1 LTNTKTYVSSKQ
13 SLGEEIANSITHGIG
28 AALGTAA
35 LVILVVF
42 ASLKGDVWRIVS
54 FSIYGASLVI
64 LYTASTIY
72 HAITNKKAKR
82 YFRIMDVSSIFLL
95 IAGTYTPITL
105 LSLRG
110 TGWGW
115 TMFGL
120 IWGMA
125 LIGIVFK
132 TFFDGRFEKLSIIF
146 YVLMG
151 WLAIIAIKPM
161 IVNLPAGLLFWIALG
176 GISYTVG
183 IIFLA
188 VTKFPYS
195 HTVWHLFVLGGS
207 ISHFFGILFYLT

>member
-1 LTNTKTYVSSKQ
+1 MTKETFIPPKRSS
-13 SLGEEIANSITHGIG
+13 GEEIANSITHGIG

-35 LVILVVF
+35 LTILVVF
-42 ASLKGDVWRIVS
+42 AALKGDAWRVVS

-64 LYTASTIY
+64 LYTSSTLF
-72 HAITNKKAKR
+72 HAFTHEKTKR
-82 YFRIMDVSSIFLL
+82 YFRMMDISAIFLL
-95 IAGTYTPITL
+95 IAGTYTPIAL
-105 LSLRG
+105 LPLRE

-115 TMFGL
+115 TIFGL

-125 LIGIVFK
+125 ILGIIFK
-132 TFFDGRFEKLSIIF
+132 TFFYGKYEKISIIF

-151 WLAIIAIKPM
+151 WLIVIAIKPM
-161 IVNLPAGLLFWIALG
+161 LANLPTGLLIWIAIG
-176 GISYTVG
+176 GASYMLG

-188 VTKFPYS
+188 WTKFPYS

>member
-1 LTNTKTYVSSKQ
+1 MTKETKYISPKQ

-28 AALGTAA
+28 AALATTA
-35 LVILVVF
+35 LTILVVF
-42 ASLKGDVWRIVS
+42 AALKGDAWRVVS

-64 LYTASTIY
+64 LYTSSTLF
-72 HAITNKKAKR
+72 HAITHKGIKR
-82 YFRIMDVSSIFLL
+82 YFRIMDLSAIFLL

-105 LSLRG
+105 LPLRG

-120 IWGMA
+120 IWGIA
-125 LIGIVFK
+125 FLGILSK
-132 TFFDGRFEKLSIIF
+132 TFFYGKYEKLSIIF

-151 WLAIIAIKPM
+151 WLIVIAIKPM
-161 IVNLPAGLLFWIALG
+161 LANLPTGLLIWILIG
-176 GISYTVG
+176 GLSYTIG

-188 VTKFPYS
+188 WTKFPYS

-207 ISHFFGILFYLT
+207 ISHFFGILLYLT

>member
-1 LTNTKTYVSSKQ
+1 LTNKRVYVSSKQ

-42 ASLKGDVWRIVS
+42 ASLKGDAWRIVS

-72 HAITNKKAKR
+72 HAIINEKLKR

-161 IVNLPAGLLFWIALG
+161 IINLPSGLLFWIALG

-207 ISHFFGILFYLT
+207 IFHFFGILLYLT

>member
-1 LTNTKTYVSSKQ
+1 MTKETEYISPKQ

-35 LVILVVF
+35 LTILVVF
-42 ASLKGDVWRIVS
+42 AALKGDAWRIVS

-64 LYTASTIY
+64 LYTSSTLY
-72 HAITNKKAKR
+72 HSFTNKKAKR
-82 YFRIMDVSSIFLL
+82 YFRIMDLSAIFLL

-105 LSLRG
+105 LPLRG

-125 LIGIVFK
+125 LMGILLK
-132 TFFDGRFEKLSIIF
+132 TFFYGKFEKLSIVF
-146 YVLMG
+146 YILMG
-151 WLAIIAIKPM
+151 WLVVIAIKPM
-161 IVNLPAGLLFWIALG
+161 LANLPTGLLVWILIG
-176 GISYTVG
+176 GLSYTIGV
-183 IIFLA
+183 IFLA
-188 VTKFPYS
+188 WIKFPYS